1 MVQYN
6 NNPKE
11 SVDWNEV
18 IHSLFIQLTLPLYF
32 LEVMPMKYTIT
43 CIFALLCSAFALQA
57 QDQHFTQFYA
67 SPLTLN
73 PALSGSFEGTYRFS
87 LIYRDQWKGIL
98 DNPFVTYSA
107 AADFRFNMKKR
118 GKQYKDAVGGGVL
131 FYNDQVSVTG
141 FSNNQIIVS
150 GAFHKSLSK
159 QNDQFLS
166 LGLQAGISQRN
177 INYAGV
183 DFQDQFNGSNGYSNP
198 TGEVLP
204 ENNFAYGD
212 YSVGL
217 NYTYSPARSIGFFA
231 GVAMHHIMEPSIS
244 FFYDEEDP
252 DRVDDNKLFRKY
264 TAHLNVMIPIG
275 ESVQISP
282 RALYYTQ
289 GPHMAAN
296 AGANL
301 RFLINQSNGM
311 AFHLGSWVRGT
322 QDETNSPFMDAVV
335 LMTGIEINNFLVG
348 LSYDA
353 NLKAL
358 NTGGRNQGAFELSIA
373 YLGEYEDD
381 TVLCPKF

>member
-1 MVQYN
+1 
-6 NNPKE
+6 
-11 SVDWNEV
+11 
-18 IHSLFIQLTLPLYF
+18 
-32 LEVMPMKYTIT
+32 MKYTISYLVVL
-43 CIFALLCSAFALQA
+43 FLSVSALRA

-73 PALSGSFEGTYRFS
+73 PALTGSFEGTYRFS

-107 AADFRFNMKKR
+107 AADFRFNMKKI
-118 GKQYKDAVGGGVL
+118 GNKYKDAIGGGVL
-131 FYNDQVSVTG
+131 FYNDRVNVTG
-141 FSNNQIIVS
+141 FSNNQIVIS

-166 LGLQAGISQRN
+166 LGFQAGINQRN

-183 DFQDQFNGSNGYSNP
+183 DFQDQFNGSSGYTNP
-198 TGEVLP
+198 TGEDLP
-204 ENNFAYGD
+204 ENNFAHGD

-217 NYTYSPARSIGFFA
+217 NYLYAPARKVGFYA

-244 FFYDEEDP
+244 FFYDEEEP
-252 DRVDDNKLFRKY
+252 DRVEDNKLFRKY
-264 TAHLNVMIPIG
+264 TAHFNIVIPFG
-275 ESVQISP
+275 ESIQFSP
-282 RALYYTQ
+282 RALYYSQ

-296 AGANL
+296 AGANF
-301 RFLINQSNGM
+301 RFLFNEFNGT

-322 QDETNSPFMDAVV
+322 RDETSSPFMDAVV
-335 LMTGIEINNFLVG
+335 LMAGIEINNFLLG

-353 NLKAL
+353 NLKSL
-358 NTGGRNQGAFELSIA
+358 NTGGRNQGSFELSVA